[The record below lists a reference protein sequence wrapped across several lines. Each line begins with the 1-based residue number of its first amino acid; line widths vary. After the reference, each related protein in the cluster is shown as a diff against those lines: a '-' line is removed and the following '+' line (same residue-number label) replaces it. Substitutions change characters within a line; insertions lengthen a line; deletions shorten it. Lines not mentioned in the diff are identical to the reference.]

1 MYNLHKEPCGGKLLN
16 LVLGFALKNKPEL
29 IFSASDVA
37 RYEKVFSD
45 EALVSSCM
53 SLFENDLNVS
63 LAAEKLYMHRN
74 TLIYRIKKIERL
86 TGLNVS
92 KFSDAVNFIILF
104 NAYKKRGQTAEGRLR
119 IGRK

>member
-1 MYNLHKEPCGGKLLN
+1 MSDCLKKPYGGKLLN
-16 LVLGFALKNKPEL
+16 SALEFVLKSKPEL
-29 IFSASDVA
+29 IYSAVSDEKAFA
-37 RYEKVFSD
+37 RAFSD

-86 TGLNVS
+86 TGLNVT
-92 KFSDAVNFIILF
+92 KFSDAVDFIILYQ
-104 NAYKKRGQTAEGRLR
+104 AYKKRLPE
-119 IGRK
+119 I